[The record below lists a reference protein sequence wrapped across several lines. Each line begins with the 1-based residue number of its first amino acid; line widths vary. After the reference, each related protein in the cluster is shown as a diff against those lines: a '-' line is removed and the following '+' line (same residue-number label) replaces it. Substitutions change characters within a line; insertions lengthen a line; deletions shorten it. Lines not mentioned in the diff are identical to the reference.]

1 MEPVN
6 VVVVLLVAVI
16 AVVVVLALVVCG
28 LGLEIKDLRVELND
42 VLIEYRKLLDLLEQK
57 PNAEREKEKPDWME
71 EGMDNLL
78 SYMPEAMGGIRHEDR
93 AGGL

>member
-1 MEPVN
+1 M
-6 VVVVLLVAVI
+6 VVVLLVAVI
-16 AVVVVLALVVCG
+16 AVVAVLALVVCG
-28 LGLEIKDLRVELND
+28 LVLEAKGLRADLND
-42 VLIEYRKLLDLLEQK
+42 ALREYRKRLDRLEQK
-57 PNAEREKEKPDWME
+57 PKAEREKEKPDWME